1 MLTDANLV
9 DLAATER
16 PITATVTKVEV
27 ITWLDGT
34 PMGRGPGCTESLAEG
49 VREDMPPLDPTLI
62 IKGCPFF
69 REAFVTGGKDF
80 NQPQWMYTT
89 LATTWMEKGKE
100 LAHALGKGHP
110 GYTPDSTEEMFA
122 RKERDRAA
130 NPSLGW
136 PTCRAIEQTG
146 FGGCAGC
153 PHRNAGKSPLHL
165 AEAKIV
171 AKPNPPAQ
179 GTTLANFTPAA
190 APVDKYVDLPDGY
203 HYDNGIIIADVMPA
217 SKKGEDDGLPPTPI
231 EVALFTCVIKNAWL
245 EKGAVNFL
253 HFEFSADIK
262 ATGGRHWRVAQ
273 FDWGDLAKSDR
284 VYSTMASAGV
294 IPAPKI
300 KGEVLKEFFM
310 SWLKK
315 MQDAAEA
322 NETVPYGWYNDTE
335 GFAFDKVLYMKD
347 GTERPAGA
355 RDDVIERF
363 TRHGPDDIQPWL
375 NAFETVRTLTSPANM
390 IGVCAAFA
398 SPLMKFTG
406 EKGAVLSLFG
416 RTNGG
421 KTSSSKLGMSV
432 WGDPSTSGGTSNAT
446 FNSLPD
452 TFVALQNL
460 PFYFDDPRKEQ
471 MPKVREMAFIIANGT
486 GKMRSEVHKSTGKVG
501 LAPVKKFCM
510 SGMVNTNFS
519 IFEGVPHAERNGDA
533 GPARVLEIIVPSVL
547 EDPKKM
553 DGGIAADLLAKLDNH
568 YGQMGHRYAKHIAIN
583 ADRIAERIKVWR
595 DWFDEQCKPPVG
607 SFVAGRYWR
616 ALCATIMV
624 GAEEG
629 SALGIPFELDRMRDC
644 LVVEYTR
651 NQADVLELNL
661 DTAGGTA
668 IDIEGTLAKFLNTNV
683 HVTVATDIYQVGAGR
698 SALVMVNVLK
708 PMPLNSK
715 ENCAIHFVRNDR
727 LLRIN
732 RKYLSDWCIT
742 TKEAPPNSFVKG
754 LQEMFGATQL
764 KKQTLAPRTSWPS
777 VQVTAIHIKILP
789 GSMLEPMLDAYITA
803 TVLAE
808 EAAAAAQANDNT
820 PLAQHSLVDTGKVA

>member
-1 MLTDANLV
+1 MLT
-9 DLAATER
+9 AAQETFLKGHQR
-16 PITATVTKVEV
+16 PLTATVTAAPM
-27 ITWLDGT
+27 TWEDGT
-34 PMGRGPGCTESLAEG
+34 PMGRGPGGLTESLADG
-49 VREDMPPLDPTLI
+49 VREDMPPLDPTGI

-69 REAFVTGGKDF
+69 REAFTTGGRDF

-89 LATTWMEKGKE
+89 LASTWITKGQE
-100 LAHALGKGHP
+100 FAHALARGHKD
-110 GYTPDSTEEMFA
+110 YTPADTDEMWA
-122 RKERDRAA
+122 RKSREREA

-146 FGGCAGC
+146 YAGCAGC
-153 PHRNAGKSPLHL
+153 PHRSAGKSPLHL

-171 AKPNPPAQ
+171 AQQISPPPGPVAFVPGAVKPD
-179 GTTLANFTPAA
+179 
-190 APVDKYVDLPDGY
+190 VYVTLPDNY
-203 HYDNGIIIADVMPA
+203 VYNNGIIHVLVD
-217 SKKGEDDGLPPTPI
+217 SQKEDGPPTPV
-231 EVALFTCVIKNAWL
+231 EVALFKCIIKNAWM
-245 EKGAVNFL
+245 EKGAQNYL

-262 ATGGRHWRVAQ
+262 TAGGRNWRVAQ

-294 IPAPKI
+294 IPNPKI

-310 SWLKK
+310 SWLSK
-315 MQDAAEA
+315 MQDEMEA
-322 NETVPYGWYNDTE
+322 NETVPYGWYNDTQ
-335 GFAFDKVLYMKD
+335 GFAFDKVLYLKD
-347 GTERPAGA
+347 GTERAAGA
-355 RDDVIERF
+355 RDDVVERF
-363 TRHGPDDIQPWL
+363 TQHGDDSIQEWI

-432 WGDPSTSGGTSNAT
+432 WGDPGTSGGTSNAT
-446 FNSLPD
+446 WNSLPD

-471 MPKVREMAFIIANGT
+471 MPKVREMAFTIANGT
-486 GKMRSEVHKSTGKVG
+486 GKMRSEVHKNTGKVG

-510 SGMVNTNFS
+510 AGMVNTNFS

-547 EDPKKM
+547 EDPNKM
-553 DGGIAADLLAKLDNH
+553 DGSRAADLLAKLDNH
-568 YGQMGHRYAKHIAIN
+568 YGQMGHRYAKHIAMN
-583 ADRIAERIKVWR
+583 VDRIAERIKVWR
-595 DWFDEQCKPPVG
+595 DWFDEHCKPPVG

-624 GAEEG
+624 GAEEA
-629 SALGIPFELDRMRDC
+629 SMLGIPFELDRMRDC

-668 IDIEGTLAKFLNTNV
+668 IDIEGTLAKFLNSNV

-698 SALVMVNVLK
+698 SGLVVVNVLK
-708 PMPLNSK
+708 GMALNGNQK
-715 ENCAIHFVRNDR
+715 EACAIHFVRHDR

-732 RKYLSDWCIT
+732 RKYLSDWCLA

-754 LQEMFGATQL
+754 LQDMFGATQE

-777 VQVTAIHIKILP
+777 VQVTAVHIPIAP
-789 GSMLEPMLDAYITA
+789 GSMLEPILDAYVTA
-803 TVLAE
+803 AVLAE
-808 EAAAAAQANDNT
+808 EAAATATANDNA
-820 PLAQHSLVDTGKVA
+820 PVDAHTVPASGNVA